1 MIELHSEMGKGK
13 KPDAVAVIILAVEV
27 AESVFDPVVFDAA
40 IVDPPLAVGFK
51 LFEHAKTNKSTCLYC
66 GLKINKGDLRFQ
78 VRTKASKSMEH
89 IRYIHATA
97 DCVGLSP
104 VVMQFANIRFIR
116 RKLDESPDHRA
127 LLQCLLDKLS

>member
-1 MIELHSEMGKGK
+1 M
-13 KPDAVAVIILAVEV
+13 PDV
-27 AESVFDPVVFDAA
+27 A
-40 IVDPPLAVGFK
+40 IVDPHFASGFK
-51 LFEHAKTNKSTCLYC
+51 LLEAAKTNKSTCPYC

-104 VVMQFANIRFIR
+104 VEMQPANIRFIR
-116 RKLDESPDHRA
+116 RKLDESPDHRE
-127 LLQCLLDKLS
+127 LLQSLLDKLS